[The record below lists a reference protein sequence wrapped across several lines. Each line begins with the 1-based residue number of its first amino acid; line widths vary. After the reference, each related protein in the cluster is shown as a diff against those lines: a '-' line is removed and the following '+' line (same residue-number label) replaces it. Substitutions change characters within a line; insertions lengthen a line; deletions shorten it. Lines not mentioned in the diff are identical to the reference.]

1 MEVWQLCLCACIGV
15 MRGFNFLQKI
25 HNVFAVATAWF
36 CHLHTLVLRSGHVH
50 CMHINW
56 VKFRQKSET
65 SASRRSAMCFIWL
78 EAWTSCQILSK
89 NSKVSTSLCS
99 AMGFILIQSPVRHV
113 VSLASTSGQIQS
125 KNSKVS
131 TSLCSVMWF
140 ILLQSPAGH
149 VAYLRTWSKPRRSPT
164 VPLPID

>member
-1 MEVWQLCLCACIGV
+1 MQFMFPRECKTFSGEVSVTFSGELVSFQGGIKYLP
-15 MRGFNFLQKI
+15 
-25 HNVFAVATAWF
+25 
-36 CHLHTLVLRSGHVH
+36 LHTLVLRSGHVH

-56 VKFRQKSET
+56 VKLRQKSET

-78 EAWTSCQILSK
+78 EARTSCQILSK

-149 VAYLRTWSKPRRSPT
+149 VAYLRT
-164 VPLPID
+164 